1 MIRPQ
6 FAFALVMI
14 AAVGCSSLPGW
25 TEPILH
31 PGRDLEERKA
41 EMSTNIADRRAET
54 QLKAAQAQ
62 FADGQLAKCRPLVEE
77 TLAIRPDSIP
87 ALQLAAEVA
96 LAQDR
101 GADAIGYYR
110 RLVELQPSDP
120 QMHHLLAVALE
131 IEGQVIEAN
140 QHFERAAQ
148 LAPDNQVYQMSQL
161 PTSPQML
168 R

>member
-1 MIRPQ
+1 MIRQ
-6 FAFALVMI
+6 LCLLAWVTI
-14 AAVGCSSLPGW
+14 SAVGCSQLPAW
-25 TEPILH
+25 TDPILH

-41 EMSTNIADRRAET
+41 EMNSTLDLRRAET
-54 QLKAAQAQ
+54 QLKAAEAH
-62 FADGQLAKCRPLVEE
+62 FADGQLEKCRALVEE
-77 TLAIRPDSIP
+77 SLTNRPDSIP

-110 RLVELQPSDP
+110 RLVELQPGDP
-120 QMHHLLAVALE
+120 QTQHLLAVALE

-148 LAPDNQVYQMSQL
+148 LAPDNPVYRMSQL
-161 PTSPQML
+161 PTSPNLL